1 MYEIIINKTE
11 ENIKKLLLVKDGEL
25 LEKYELREDKARCE
39 GNIYLGKV
47 QNILTGMQ
55 AAFVD
60 IGKSKNTFIHLK
72 DLLPKVDEK
81 NTNNEQDIINT
92 NIKSV
97 VQKGMSILVQI
108 KRDSTSNKG
117 ARVSTHISITGKYI
131 VLMPETDFVT
141 ISQKIEDIK
150 EAEKLKQLVQKLLPK
165 GFGAIIR
172 TAALGKSEEE
182 LEKDIKLLCSKWI
195 KIKKLSKNTETA
207 PKLIYKS
214 DSILKKMFVDMIS
227 ETIDKVVVNSEE
239 IYKEILEILKELEN
253 TKTIVELSSDE
264 NILYKY
270 DLKKQLEKTENRK
283 IWLDCGGFITIDK
296 TEALIAIDVNSGK
309 YIGLPEQTMEDT
321 VFTVNKEA
329 TIEIAKQLRLR
340 DLGGIIIIDYID
352 MVNDNNKKAIM
363 ELLAKQLKS
372 DRTKTQ
378 IIGFTPLNLL
388 EMTRKHIWN
397 NE

>member
-1 MYEIIINKTE
+1 MP
-11 ENIKKLLLVKDGEL
+11 V
-25 LEKYELREDKARCE
+25 
-39 GNIYLGKV
+39 
-47 QNILTGMQ
+47 
-55 AAFVD
+55 
-60 IGKSKNTFIHLK
+60 
-72 DLLPKVDEK
+72 
-81 NTNNEQDIINT
+81 
-92 NIKSV
+92 
-97 VQKGMSILVQI
+97 LVQI

-117 ARVSTHISITGKYI
+117 ARVSTHISITGKYVVI
-131 VLMPETDFVT
+131 MPETNFVT
-141 ISQKIEDIK
+141 ISQKIEDIE
-150 EAEKLKQLVQKLLPK
+150 EAEKLKQVVQKLLPK

-172 TAALGKSEEE
+172 TAALGKSETE
-182 LEKDIKLLCSKWI
+182 LEKDIKLLCSKWT
-195 KIKKLSKNTETA
+195 KIKKIAQSNTVA
-207 PKLIYKS
+207 PKLVYKS

-227 ETIDKVVVNSEE
+227 ETIDKVTVNTEE
-239 IYKEILEILKELEN
+239 LYKTITEILKELEN
-253 TKTIVELSSDE
+253 TKTVVEISEDE
-264 NILYKY
+264 NLLYKY
-270 DLKKQLEKTENRK
+270 DLNKQLEKLENRK
-283 IWLDCGGFITIDK
+283 IWLNCGGFITIDK

-352 MVNDNNKKAIM
+352 MANDNNKKAIM